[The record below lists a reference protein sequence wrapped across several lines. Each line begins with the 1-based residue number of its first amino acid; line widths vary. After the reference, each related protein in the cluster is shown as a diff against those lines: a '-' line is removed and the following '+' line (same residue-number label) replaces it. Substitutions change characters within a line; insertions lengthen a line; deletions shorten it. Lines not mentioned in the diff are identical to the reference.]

1 MPVTGLNIAFTILA
15 LESWFLALKK
25 ILCTIY

>member
-1 MPVTGLNIAFTILA
+1 MLITGLTMTCKVLA
-15 LESWFLALKK
+15 LDSWFLALKK